1 MRILFFN
8 YEYPPLGGG
17 AGNATFC
24 ILQEFSKIS
33 GLQVDLITS
42 STDKDFHLEKVGE
55 NVTIHKIPIGDKQ
68 ESLHSQSQK
77 DLVVYTWKAYFYA
90 KKLIKENPYDLS
102 HSFFT
107 VPCGFISW
115 RFFKKYKIPYV
126 ISLRGADV
134 PGYAERFSFI
144 YKIITPLIKK
154 IWKDAAQVIANSQ
167 GLKELALKSNPKQEI
182 GVIYNGIET
191 ERFKPRVELKDDDK
205 FVITPG
211 ASRLTSRKGLGYLI
225 EAVRKLSKKYP
236 QVKLEIMGDG
246 EEEKMRL
253 EGIMKKLN
261 LKNEINFLGRIPR
274 EETSPYYQRADV
286 FVLPS
291 LNEGMSNAMLEALA
305 TGLPILAT
313 NTGGSKELIEEGEN
327 GYIIKKKNPQDIAD
341 KLEKLIKDPELRKK
355 MGEASRK
362 KALEMSWEK
371 VAKKYYQVY
380 EKNIY
385 PVK

>member
-24 ILQEFSKIS
+24 ILQKFSKIP
-33 GLQVDLITS
+33 GLQVDLVTS
-42 STDKDFHLEKVGE
+42 SADKNFHLEKVGE

-68 ESLHSQSQK
+68 GSLHSQSQK
-77 DLVVYTWKAYFYA
+77 DLLVYSWKAYFYA
-90 KKLIKENPYDLS
+90 KKLIKKAPYDLS

-115 RFFKKYKIPYV
+115 RFFKKYKIPYI

-154 IWKDAAQVIANSQ
+154 IWKDAAEVIANSQ
-167 GLKELALKSNPKQEI
+167 GLKDLALQTNFNQEI
-182 GVIYNGIET
+182 GIIYNGIDT
-191 ERFKPRVELKDDDK
+191 EKFKPNSKDKGD
-205 FVITPG
+205 FIITPG

-225 EAVRKLSKKYP
+225 EAVHKLSQKYP
-236 QVKLEIMGDG
+236 QVKLKIMGDG
-246 EEEKMRL
+246 EEEKIRL
-253 EGIMKKLN
+253 EDIIKELN
-261 LKNEINFLGRIPR
+261 IQDKVVFLGRIPR
-274 EETSPYYQRADV
+274 EETSPYYQEADV

-291 LNEGMSNAMLEALA
+291 LNEGMSNAMLEALS

-313 NTGGSKELIEEGEN
+313 DTGGSDELIQEGKN
-327 GYIIKKKNPQDIAD
+327 GYIVKMKNAQDIAD
-341 KLEKLIKDPELRKK
+341 KIEKLIKDPELRKI

-362 KALEMSWEK
+362 KALEMSWDE
-371 VAKKYYQVY
+371 VAKKYYEVY
-380 EKNIY
+380 KKNI
-385 PVK
+385 

>member
-1 MRILFFN
+1 MRVLFFN

-24 ILQEFSKIS
+24 ILQEFSKIPD
-33 GLQVDLITS
+33 LKVDLITS
-42 STDKDFHLEKVGE
+42 SVDKNFHLEKVGE
-55 NVTIHKIPIGDKQ
+55 NISIHKIPIGDKQ
-68 ESLHSQSQK
+68 KDLHHQSQK
-77 DLVVYTWKAYFYA
+77 DLLIYTWKAYFYA
-90 KKLIKENPYDLS
+90 KKLIKQNSYDLS

-115 RFFKKYKIPYV
+115 RFLKKYKIPYI

-134 PGYAERFSFI
+134 PGYAERFSLL
-144 YKIITPLIKK
+144 YKFITPLIKK
-154 IWKDAAQVIANSQ
+154 IWKDAAEVIANSQ
-167 GLKELALKSNPKQEI
+167 GLKELALKSNPKQKI
-182 GVIYNGIET
+182 GIIYNGIDT
-191 ERFKPRVELKDDDK
+191 EKFKPANVSKDNHK

-211 ASRLTSRKGLGYLI
+211 ASRLTSRKGLFYLI
-225 EAVRKLSKKYP
+225 KAVDKLSKKYP
-236 QVKLEIMGDG
+236 QIELKIMGDG
-246 EEEKMRL
+246 EGERVRL
-253 EGIMKKLN
+253 EEIVDKLN
-261 LKNEINFLGRIPR
+261 LRGRVVFLGRIPR
-274 EETSPYYQRADV
+274 EKTFSYYQEADV

-313 NTGGSKELIEEGEN
+313 DTGGSKELITEGGN
-327 GYIIKKKNPQDIAD
+327 GYIIEMKNAQDIAD
-341 KLEKLIKDPELRKK
+341 KLEKIINNSELRKK

-371 VAKKYYQVY
+371 VAKKYYQTY